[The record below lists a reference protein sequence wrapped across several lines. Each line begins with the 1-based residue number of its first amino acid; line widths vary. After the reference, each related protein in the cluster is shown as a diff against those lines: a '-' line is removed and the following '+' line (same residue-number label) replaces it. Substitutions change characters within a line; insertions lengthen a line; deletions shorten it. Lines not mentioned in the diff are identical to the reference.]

1 MSGRDCGMTG
11 EMLSALLDD
20 ELRGSQ
26 RQWVAEHAAGC
37 DDCALQ
43 LGRLMAAKEAV
54 RRDDPVL
61 SEVPGGLFERLRGE
75 FDRVDE
81 VARATDMRRRRTDSR
96 LVPALVAAGVLLAAV
111 AIGIR
116 LHSASEVVS
125 PSLFIRAHEAVGSGV
140 LLSDDPQTTYN
151 AVSVGNSYAPWKP
164 QWESLLTERQTVI
177 RQTVSLAGRLPVS
190 TFIVPGSFFDTSRM
204 QATYQL
210 PDGVTVWVGEYSGG
224 SVAAA
229 AYGDWWEV
237 WVARTSPEHLAA
249 LACSQL
255 IAAGY

>member
-1 MSGRDCGMTG
+1 MPG
-11 EMLSALLDD
+11 EMLSAMLDE

-43 LGRLMAAKEAV
+43 LGRLIAAKEAV

-61 SEVPGGLFERLRGE
+61 GEVPMGLFERLRGE

-81 VARATDMRRRRTDSR
+81 VARAADMRCRRSRSR
-96 LVPALVAAGVLLAAV
+96 LVPALVAVGILLAATAV
-111 AIGIR
+111 GIR
-116 LHSASEVVS
+116 IHSASEVVS
-125 PSLFIRAHEAVGSGV
+125 PSLFIRAHEAVGSGA
-140 LLSDDPQTTYN
+140 LLSDDRQTTYN
-151 AVSVGNSYAPWKP
+151 AVSVGSTYAPWHP
-164 QWESLLTERQTVI
+164 VWESLLTERRTVI

-190 TFIVPGSFFDTSRM
+190 TFVVPDRFFDTSKM
-204 QATYQL
+204 QAAYQL
-210 PDGVTVWVGEYSGG
+210 PDGVTVWVGEYVGG

-229 AYGDWWEV
+229 AYGEWWEV

-255 IAAGY
+255 VSAGY